1 MKIRF
6 LDTVKIPVMLTLS
19 AILDVRSVAIIA
31 SVLKYGLREIRR
43 HSCKGLRI
51 FAMVCLRDVW
61 DYEYVVREAQAPE
74 ANNFA
79 RGDRDIGSLVGSL
92 FFGLYLP
99 TE

>member
-1 MKIRF
+1 
-6 LDTVKIPVMLTLS
+6 
-19 AILDVRSVAIIA
+19 
-31 SVLKYGLREIRR
+31 
-43 HSCKGLRI
+43 
-51 FAMVCLRDVW
+51 MVCLRDVW
-61 DYEYVVREAQAPE
+61 DYEYVVRKAQAPE